1 MDISKRY
8 SVELNK
14 INNHLTDLERGRI
27 YELTQRRKVKDFFI
41 KFKKKLHFADFLTK
55 QTLDFVLH
63 RLFCGLAEMHT
74 DDIGGLSDLLS
85 DSRARGGVGCGIVH
99 SKSSCK

>member
-27 YELTQRRKVKDFFI
+27 YELTREHPKVCVN
-41 KFKKKLHFADFLTK
+41 L
-55 QTLDFVLH
+55 QTDV
-63 RLFCGLAEMHT
+63 R
-74 DDIGGLSDLLS
+74 
-85 DSRARGGVGCGIVH
+85 
-99 SKSSCK
+99 